1 LPNLRLVKTDSG
13 GDTAPEAPIPL
24 SELQREVERRL
35 ASGDNG
41 ATEAVDLV
49 LEHAV
54 QRKASDVH
62 FEPWDDCLSLRYR
75 IDGMLHDSVRIPKK
89 YQDKVIAR
97 IKILAKI
104 AVYHKDQPRDGRIE
118 CDATTSGK
126 PMRVSTLPTV
136 YGEKTVV
143 RILDSDDSL
152 YSLNAL
158 GFQPDT
164 TAALR
169 STLLRPQGT
178 LLLTGPSS
186 SGKTTS
192 IYALLRELVASR
204 KPAPHIVTI
213 EDPVEYRLGNIAQT
227 EVNAVNSYTFEAAL
241 RAVLRQDPEVIM
253 LGEIR
258 DPETAR
264 SAIQAGL
271 TGHLVISTIHSGT
284 AAGVFTRLLEMG
296 VEPYLVASSV
306 TGVLAQRLVRQ
317 VCPQCRTQYQPETA
331 LLTGFGLNG
340 DSNGLFHPEGPT
352 PGADSANK
360 PLLSP
365 FKHGAGCEACQGIG
379 YVGRRAIAEML
390 TVDED
395 IAEQVLTRPRTRVL
409 HDTACAAGMRSLAD
423 DGLLHVRAGETTL
436 EELRRVIPPSA
447 QEGATA

>member
-1 LPNLRLVKTDSG
+1 M
-13 GDTAPEAPIPL
+13 PL

-62 FEPWDDCLSLRYR
+62 FEPWDDCLSVRYR

-118 CDATTSGK
+118 CDATTCAK

-158 GFQPDT
+158 GFQADT

-204 KPAPHIVTI
+204 KPAPHMVTI

-227 EVNAVNSYTFEAAL
+227 EVNAVNGYTFESAL

-317 VCPQCRTQYQPETA
+317 VCPQCSEPYEPEAA
-331 LLTGFGLNG
+331 LLEGFGLDG
-340 DSNGLFHPEGPT
+340 DSNSLFADIPPETGKNIPRRSA
-352 PGADSANK
+352 PPPSKGDSDN

-365 FKHGAGCEACQGIG
+365 FKRGAGCDACQGIG

-390 TVDED
+390 TVDEC
-395 IAEQVLTRPRTRVL
+395 IAEQILNRPRTRVL

-447 QEGATA
+447 REGTSG